1 MGEIEYFVN
10 ALTTNETYFFREQPH
25 FDFLHKTVKQM
36 KDNQQIRVWSAA
48 ASLGAEAY
56 SIAMVLDHL
65 VGSSSYEVVGTD
77 INTEVLKIA
86 KAGFYPLPWAD
97 KISNLYKQTY
107 CLKGKNQYDKQFLID
122 PKLQENVSFSHANLL
137 DVQSKLGIFDIIF
150 LRNVLIYF
158 NDDVKA
164 LVVENV
170 IKNLHVGGYLI
181 ISLTENLRSISNKML
196 KQVDTSVYQKVA
208 L

>member
-1 MGEIEYFVN
+1 MF
-10 ALTTNETYFFREQPH
+10 
-25 FDFLHKTVKQM
+25 
-36 KDNQQIRVWSAA
+36 
-48 ASLGAEAY
+48 
-56 SIAMVLDHL
+56 
-65 VGSSSYEVVGTD
+65 
-77 INTEVLKIA
+77 
-86 KAGFYPLPWAD
+86 
-97 KISNLYKQTY
+97 
-107 CLKGKNQYDKQFLID
+107 D

>member
-1 MGEIEYFVN
+1 
-10 ALTTNETYFFREQPH
+10 
-25 FDFLHKTVKQM
+25 
-36 KDNQQIRVWSAA
+36 
-48 ASLGAEAY
+48 
-56 SIAMVLDHL
+56 MVLDHL